1 MSKKQQPKPAKRRA
15 SAGERIAEKSVAGIE
30 SIISGLDDYCQ
41 RITTGNLPHSVG
53 SLRGAI
59 AAIVTLYSNGDSSM
73 SKQIDRAIRAAVKE
87 AWFAC
92 ENHESEN
99 SESHKAQIK
108 GQIEQRF
115 GVKL

>member
-1 MSKKQQPKPAKRRA
+1 MKTKKPAKRRA
-15 SAGERIAEKSVAGIE
+15 SAGEKMVMKRLAKTLPGICNG
-30 SIISGLDDYCQ
+30 IDD
-41 RITTGNLPHSVG
+41 
-53 SLRGAI
+53 LRYKDVLEQPRSDA
-59 AAIVTLYSNGDSSM
+59 
-73 SKQIDRAIRAAVKE
+73 KEHDRAIRAAVRE
-87 AWFAC
+87 TWFAC

>member
-1 MSKKQQPKPAKRRA
+1 MQVRRNGQGYSEDASMSKKQQPKTAKRRA
-15 SAGERIAEKSVAGIE
+15 SAGERIYGRIKAMYFTWNGLEHDDRDYHFAE
-30 SIISGLDDYCQ
+30 D
-41 RITTGNLPHSVG
+41 
-53 SLRGAI
+53 
-59 AAIVTLYSNGDSSM
+59 
-73 SKQIDRAIRAAVKE
+73 IDRAIRAAVKTT
-87 AWFAC
+87 WFAC